1 MERLQAALE
10 KARATRTEGKPTVR
24 PERAPAVKQ
33 PPRNATLDDAWEAV
47 AMHTVRADRMRGQ
60 RIVALAGGRESA
72 AVDVLRTKML
82 QQMRQNDWRRVA
94 ITSPGSACGKTTVS
108 INLAASMARQSE
120 LRTILIDL
128 DMRRPAMAKL
138 LSIRDR
144 PSFFD
149 VVEGKVTFAE
159 QALRLNENVI
169 VSVNTAPA
177 HEPSEL
183 MSGSAMKR
191 TIEEIEATYQP
202 DVVMFDMPP
211 MLVTDDN
218 LAFFDKVDCALLVAA
233 AESTTVAQ
241 VDICERDLAT
251 QTSLLGVILNKCRYI
266 DTHSYD
272 YTGY

>member
-10 KARATRTEGKPTVR
+10 KARAARADTKPRVGPDR
-24 PERAPAVKQ
+24 PSAPPK
-33 PPRNATLDDAWEAV
+33 RNATVDDAWAAV
-47 AMHTVRADRMRGQ
+47 EFHPVKAERLRNQ
-60 RIVALAGGRESA
+60 RIVALAGGRDSA

-82 QQMRQNDWRRVA
+82 QQMRQNSWQRVA
-94 ITSPGSACGKTTVS
+94 ITSPGSACGKTTVA

-120 LRTILIDL
+120 LRTILVDL
-128 DMRRPAMAKL
+128 DMRRPAMARL

-149 VVEGKVTFAE
+149 VVEGKVSFAE

-169 VSVNTAPA
+169 VSVNTTSAP
-177 HEPSEL
+177 EPSEL
-183 MSGSAMKR
+183 MASSAMKR
-191 TIEEIEATYQP
+191 VIEEIEAAYRP

-251 QTSLLGVILNKCRYI
+251 QSSLLGVILNKCRYT
-266 DTHSYD
+266 DAHSYD